1 MEKKSNFRILWVGST
16 SYSFSATFRTSIKT
30 FLAHTDAIKPR
41 QKYRWIGL
49 ISKKKWTSKH
59 KGNG

>member
-16 SYSFSATFRTSIKT
+16 SYSFSATFRTSVKT
-30 FLAHTDAIKPR
+30 FLVHYGAIKPG

-49 ISKKKWTSKH
+49 ISKKKLTSKR